1 MPSTPRTA
9 GIILLI
15 TLATTVGAV
24 QAGGD
29 LIENGS
35 FESGV
40 EGWTTM
46 GKASVGN
53 DPYEGAHAARLE
65 AMGFQFRVRA
75 D

>member
-29 LIENGS
+29 LIERGS

-40 EGWTTM
+40 EGLTTI
-46 GKASVGN
+46 GKVLVGN

-65 AMGFQFRVRA
+65 AMEFQFRVRA